1 MTTEPTTIYAQ
12 YRMAKQTSKV
22 CDRMGNDL
30 AVGDLITYILHNFQF
45 AGACIF
51 VGVITKIS
59 PRSRDVY
66 ARNIKM
72 VEHELVEE
80 KKIKEHV
87 HILKITDELS
97 RDILLK
103 KLSQ

>member
-1 MTTEPTTIYAQ
+1 MTTDPTTILGQKRFA
-12 YRMAKQTSKV
+12 RQTKV
-22 CDRMGNDL
+22 VRDRMGNEL

-59 PRSRDVY
+59 PKSRDVY

-72 VEHELVEE
+72 VERELVEE